1 MIRFRSYG
9 LLGGVWLLACAGAA
23 YGQCTGGNTQTFT
36 STGGGSGPYVSGAVT
51 KGVPYP
57 FPSLFHLLLPA
68 RSRALKLP

>member
-36 STGGGSGPYVSGAVT
+36 STGAGPPRMSAA
-51 KGVPYP
+51 P
-57 FPSLFHLLLPA
+57 
-68 RSRALKLP
+68 